1 MAVSYSPGGDDACD
15 RIVPDGV
22 VVRDLALHADERGS
36 LTEIFRQSWHEA
48 FRPLQWNASRSE
60 ARVLRGVH
68 VHRLHTDYLVVLAGA
83 MLLALHDIR
92 PSSPTRGRSVLLPL
106 DGKAPK
112 AVVIPPGVAH
122 GFYFAEPS
130 MYLCG
135 VDEYWDGSDEIGCR
149 FDSPEL
155 DLRWPNLAP
164 TLSARDNLAGSY
176 AEMVRQFFEPGE
188 APVKGRE

>member
-1 MAVSYSPGGDDACD
+1 MATHSPGAFQAPDQS
-15 RIVPDGV
+15 VPDGV
-22 VVRDLALHADERGS
+22 VVRDLALRADEPGS
-36 LTEIFRQSWHEA
+36 LTEVFRQSWHDA

-60 ARVLRGVH
+60 AHVLRGVH

-92 PSSPTRGRSVLLPL
+92 PSSQSRGRSVLLPL
-106 DGKAPK
+106 EGNAPK

-122 GFYFAEPS
+122 GFYFTESAMH
-130 MYLCG
+130 MYG

-155 DLRWPNLAP
+155 NLRWPNLAP
-164 TLSARDNLAGSY
+164 SLSERDAFAGTY
-176 AEMVRQFFEPGE
+176 TEMVREFFAGT
-188 APVKGRE
+188 AIRARG